1 MEVNLETKY
10 SAGDILYYI
19 EENNIKRTMVEGV
32 SIVIKEGP
40 YYSDHTKRLEIKYYV
55 TRKLGECIPEDA
67 MEKEFFRSKTDILKH
82 IAEQV

>member
-19 EENNIKRTMVEGV
+19 EGNNIKRTMVEGV
-32 SIVIKEGP
+32 AITIKEGP
-40 YYSDHTKRLEIKYYV
+40 YYGDHTKRLEVKYYV

-67 MEKEFFRSKTDILKH
+67 MGKEFFRSKTDILKH
-82 IAEQV
+82 IAEQI